1 MKVESELDQALA
13 KLEAISRKIESGN
26 VDRS

>member
-13 KLEAISRKIESGN
+13 KLEAITRKIESGN
-26 VDRS
+26 VDPS